1 MGHVYMG
8 VLRPREVPMQACW
21 AATNRKEETEFKST
35 STRTLALYQHLILM
49 ELLSVLSNAT
59 KTSNLLPM

>member
-1 MGHVYMG
+1 
-8 VLRPREVPMQACW
+8 MQACW